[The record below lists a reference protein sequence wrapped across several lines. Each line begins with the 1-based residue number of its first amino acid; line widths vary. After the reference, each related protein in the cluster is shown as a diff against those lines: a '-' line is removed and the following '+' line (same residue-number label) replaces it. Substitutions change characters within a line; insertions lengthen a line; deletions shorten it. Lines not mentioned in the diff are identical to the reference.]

1 MIKTITYKF
10 NFLYLFRTQT
20 PTQNINLS
28 VLQNSFKID
37 VNSLSSNHV
46 IVGPSRIFP
55 GRLSVS
61 RSFDQLAIISS
72 GLGLDDEVV
81 LQGQN
86 QLSDGA
92 RIKTLAKQSD
102 QD

>member
-1 MIKTITYKF
+1 LICDGIID
-10 NFLYLFRTQT
+10 FRVEKGQLTVPREAVQT
-20 PTQNINLS
+20 GQS
-28 VLQNSFKID
+28 GSF
-37 VNSLSSNHV
+37 VY
-46 IVGPSRIFP
+46 IVADGVARI
-55 GRLSVS
+55 RAVSVS